1 MVHTHI
7 PAHVQQLTCCQLNRA
22 YVPPVKHGSHCSQTT
37 GCEPQNPAPPQVTQA
52 LAELGDSFGELLSR
66 KRSGVVAAL
75 LAACSRLGAA
85 QSAACRALSR
95 GLTGLPAA
103 GVEQRGLAVSRFFP
117 AACASHKAEERP
129 KYAT

>member
-1 MVHTHI
+1 M
-7 PAHVQQLTCCQLNRA
+7 NRA
-22 YVPPVKHGSHCSQTT
+22 YVPHVRCGIHCTQIT
-37 GCEPQNPAPPQVTQA
+37 GCESQNPALPQVTQA

-66 KRSGVVAAL
+66 RRAGVVAAL

-103 GVEQRGLAVSRFFP
+103 GVEQRGLAVSCFFP
-117 AACASHKAEERP
+117 AACASHIAEKRP
-129 KYAT
+129 KYTT